1 MVSIT
6 LAIFKNNLTIF
17 KNKHSTLKISRN
29 NIFKWFHK
37 DFSIKFKFVTQLYHE
52 CRDIT
57 ITESA

>member
-37 DFSIKFKFVTQLYHE
+37 DFSIKFKLVEFYTPS
-52 CRDIT
+52 
-57 ITESA
+57 ES

>member
-17 KNKHSTLKISRN
+17 KNKHSTLKISRK

-37 DFSIKFKFVTQLYHE
+37 DFSIKFKFV
-52 CRDIT
+52 
-57 ITESA
+57 